1 MVINHDD
8 ADDVLQEVFI
18 KVWTN
23 LDSFR
28 GESAAYTWMY
38 RIAMNQ
44 CLEFLRKQKKRQRAG
59 DPEWEARVLDQLE
72 TDPYFDGDQAE
83 KTLQEAI
90 LTLPEKQRTVFQL
103 KYYDTMKYEDMS
115 TVLGTSVGALK
126 ASYHHAVKKI
136 EAYVNQSL
144 NPGLSITSETK
155 KP

>member
-136 EAYVNQSL
+136 EA
-144 NPGLSITSETK
+144 
-155 KP
+155 